1 MYREYLFY
9 VPILLLVVSTGVV
22 VLYRYRLC
30 RNQHRL
36 AEVLVTHQRNQA
48 IVDASGEGVLELDV
62 QGKVVFSN
70 PAAAQ
75 LLGYEPEELIGM
87 DYRQLMSSGGL
98 SETRDSNRMG
108 YTTDMLRGIGAN
120 LHCKSGRLRPVE
132 YRMVALRHNGIAG
145 SLIAFKD
152 FTERARVDVMLADM
166 QHLAK
171 VGAWEWTVNATHLS
185 LSEGIRGHLGW
196 AATKHAELESVLS
209 KLFPNDRLKI
219 MRCALR
225 AIRDGQGF
233 DELLML
239 PTEPTTWV
247 RCIGKTECVQGKV
260 IRLYGALQD
269 VSERKRTE
277 HAVRETR
284 DFFGG
289 TLDAIPALVMHI
301 NAQMQLT
308 YFNHSE
314 LRDWFMVGE
323 QSLGHSLLQICEPI
337 GQVKLVKDL
346 VKGVRRGLMGQEGSL
361 VDTIVF
367 SDRPYQAHF
376 SFVPQLDAQ
385 GNVAGCFLV
394 VTDVS
399 EMKLL
404 EARVVQAEKMQAVG
418 QLTGGVAHDFNNLLG
433 VVLGNLQL
441 IERDVKHDA
450 GLTKKVNTAMRATMR
465 GAELTKNLLTFARKQ
480 VHEPVMVNL
489 NTQLPVFMELIQRTL
504 DDTIE
509 MRLQI
514 PETLWSVKADLGQL
528 ENAILNLVIN
538 ARDAMPQGGKLTL
551 SAQNVPFSQLPVAD
565 QQELNHGNYVV
576 VRVTDNGMGI
586 PKEILG
592 RVCEPF
598 FTTKDTGKGSGLG
611 LAMVHGFAKQSGGAM
626 NIDSELGKGTV
637 INVYLPQAQEVT
649 ATHDETLINISM
661 PEGKETIL
669 VVEDDTDLR
678 ATTTL
683 NLHRLGYNVLEA
695 CNGSAAL
702 RILEGNENVDM
713 LFTDVIMPGG
723 VLGSELAQR
732 ARKMKPG
739 IQVLL
744 TTGYM
749 GDAALTR
756 AGSLQEEEVLAKPYR
771 NEQLALKLRY
781 MLDAS

>member
-1 MYREYLFY
+1 MALLF
-9 VPILLLVVSTGVV
+9 VSTSTLL
-22 VLYRYRLC
+22 LYRYRLH
-30 RNQHRL
+30 RNQRRL

-48 IVDASGEGVLELDV
+48 IVDASGEGVLELDT

-70 PAAAQ
+70 PAAAR
-75 LLGYEPEELIGM
+75 LLGYESEELQGM

-98 SETRDSNRMG
+98 SETRDSTRIG

-120 LHCKSGRLRPVE
+120 LHCKNGRLRPVE
-132 YRMVALRHNGIAG
+132 YRMVALRHNGQAG

-171 VGAWEWTVNATHLS
+171 VGAWEWTVDATYLS
-185 LSEGIRGHLGW
+185 LSEGIRRHLGW
-196 AATKHAELESVLS
+196 AAARHAEIDVVLS
-209 KLFPNDRLKI
+209 KLSIVDRFKI
-219 MRCALR
+219 MRSVLR
-225 AIRDGQGF
+225 AIRTGNGF
-233 DELLML
+233 DEVLML
-239 PTEPTTWV
+239 PTQPTTWV
-247 RCIGKTECVQGKV
+247 RCIGKTESVQGKV
-260 IRLYGALQD
+260 IRVYGTLQD

-284 DFFGG
+284 DFFGR
-289 TLDAIPALVMHI
+289 TLDAIPALVLHI
-301 NAQMQLT
+301 NSQMQLT
-308 YFNHSE
+308 YYNHSE
-314 LRDWFMVGE
+314 LREWFLLNE
-323 QSLGHSLLQICEPI
+323 YSLGHALIQVFESLDQA
-337 GQVKLVKDL
+337 QVIKALM
-346 VKGVRRGLMGQEGSL
+346 KGVRRAMTGQEGSH
-361 VDTIVF
+361 VDTIVVK
-367 SDRPYQAHF
+367 DHPYQAHF
-376 SFVPQLDAQ
+376 GFIPQLDSQ

-441 IERDVKHDA
+441 IERDVKHDV
-450 GLTKKVNTAMRATMR
+450 GLSKKVNTAMRATMR

-480 VHEPVMVNL
+480 MHEPIIIDL

-514 PETLWSVKADLGQL
+514 TETLWTVKADLGQL

-538 ARDAMPQGGKLTL
+538 ARDAMPQGGRLTL
-551 SAQNVPFSQLPVAD
+551 TAHNVPFNQVPSAN
-565 QQELNHGNYVV
+565 QQELTHDNYVV
-576 VRVTDNGMGI
+576 VRVSDNGMGM
-586 PKEILG
+586 PKEILS

-611 LAMVHGFAKQSGGAM
+611 LAMVHGFAKQSGGTIH
-626 NIDSELGKGTV
+626 IDSEVGKGTV
-637 INVYLPQAQEVT
+637 INLYLPQAKEVT
-649 ATHDETLINISM
+649 ATHEDTLLNISM
-661 PEGKETIL
+661 PGGKETIL

-702 RILEGNENVDM
+702 RILEDSQHVDM

-732 ARKMKPG
+732 ARKIKPG

-749 GDAALTR
+749 GDATLSR
-756 AGSLQEEEVLAKPYR
+756 AGSLQKEEVLAKPYR